1 MKFSIIINT
10 HNQKKYLNK
19 AIMSCLSQDFKDYE
33 IIICDTS
40 DKKRYSKFNKAQT
53 KKKIYYFH
61 FLPKYSQPELNQM
74 HKVFF
79 GIKKA
84 KGDFICLMD
93 GDDYFHN
100 KKLYFLNRLINNKK
114 ILCNQD
120 NPSLIKDGHLIKKN
134 IREKKY
140 KNNILF
146 NTFFNNWPQ
155 IYGTSSIVVKKKI
168 LETFFKRAKPFNWKY
183 LAIDAQLIIFCKI
196 NFKITKN
203 LKNITKKRIHNK
215 NLGNAYVS
223 LFKKKFWIRR
233 YMQHQYYTFLT
244 KKKMINFD
252 TIITACLSYFMKKLY
267 IEK

>member
-1 MKFSIIINT
+1 
-10 HNQKKYLNK
+10 
-19 AIMSCLSQDFKDYE
+19 MSCLTQDFKDYE

-40 DKKRYSKFNKAQT
+40 DKKSYSKFNKAQT

-61 FLPKYSQPELNQM
+61 FLPKYNQPELNQM

-100 KKLYFLNRLINNKK
+100 KKLCFLNKLINNKK

-168 LETFFKRAKPFNWKY
+168 LEIFFKRAKPFNWKY
-183 LAIDAQLIIFCKI
+183 WVRK
-196 NFKITKN
+196 
-203 LKNITKKRIHNK
+203 
-215 NLGNAYVS
+215 
-223 LFKKKFWIRR
+223 

-244 KKKMINFD
+244 KKKIINFD
-252 TIITACLSYFMKKLY
+252 TIITACLSYFVKKLY